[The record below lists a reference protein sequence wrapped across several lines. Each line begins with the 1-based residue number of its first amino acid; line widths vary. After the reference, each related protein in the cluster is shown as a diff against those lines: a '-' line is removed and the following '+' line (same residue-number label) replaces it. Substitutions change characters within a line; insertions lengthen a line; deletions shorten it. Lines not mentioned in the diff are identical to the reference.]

1 MLTLTLN
8 GKIIEQRF
16 VRPEH
21 IRMEGYLEG
30 LQKDM
35 EEKYEDIIDLSRQ
48 KPKFY
53 LEPGPAVKKNP
64 LPQQPP
70 RPGQLPAGCHGLAGF
85 Y

>member
-1 MLTLTLN
+1 MMLTLTLN

-53 LEPGPAVKKNP
+53 LEPGPAVKKTLYLNSLLFLASF
-64 LPQQPP
+64 LPD
-70 RPGQLPAGCHGLAGF
+70 AMA
-85 Y
+85 